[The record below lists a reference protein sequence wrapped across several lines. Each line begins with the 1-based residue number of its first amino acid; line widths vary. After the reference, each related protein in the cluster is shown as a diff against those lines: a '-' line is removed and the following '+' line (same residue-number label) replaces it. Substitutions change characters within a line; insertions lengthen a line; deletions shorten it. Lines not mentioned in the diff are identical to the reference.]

1 MMTTPTTIMTIIKMY
16 GGNNIHLSKSPSHV
30 VNSKSGYN
38 GVGSYGALRHVRH
51 PSYFFR
57 KAFNYHRR
65 LNCRQRLWSQGL
77 RRFINRII
85 IIIILQDY
93 GQI

>member
-1 MMTTPTTIMTIIKMY
+1 MANVVDNDVRRRLSLSVLPGHVSYNYNNNEIMMTTPTTIMTIIKMY

-38 GVGSYGALRHVRH
+38 GVGSYGALRHVLH

-57 KAFNYHRR
+57 KAFN
-65 LNCRQRLWSQGL
+65 
-77 RRFINRII
+77 
-85 IIIILQDY
+85 
-93 GQI
+93 